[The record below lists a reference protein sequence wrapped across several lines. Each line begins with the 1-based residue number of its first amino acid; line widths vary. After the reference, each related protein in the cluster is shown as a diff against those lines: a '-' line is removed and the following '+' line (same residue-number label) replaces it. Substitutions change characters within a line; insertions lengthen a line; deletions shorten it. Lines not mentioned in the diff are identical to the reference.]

1 MMRVTIIYDNEI
13 SKPGLRSDW
22 GFSCLV
28 EAHGNTI
35 LFDTGANSSILLD
48 NMRKLGIEPRIIDE
62 IVISHAHY
70 DHTGGISGFLKVNPV
85 PLYIPPSCTK
95 AWAAKEVITVK
106 GPLKIHENIFLTGE
120 LRRIEQSLIVKTRKG
135 PVVIVG
141 CAHSG
146 VENILQ
152 VASQFGEPFA
162 LIGGL
167 HGFRDFDLVRDLG
180 IICPVHCTQYKSE
193 ISILYPEKYIRGGA
207 GAVIEI

>member
-1 MMRVTIIYDNEI
+1 MRN
-13 SKPGLRSDW
+13 
-22 GFSCLV
+22 
-28 EAHGNTI
+28 
-35 LFDTGANSSILLD
+35 
-48 NMRKLGIEPRIIDE
+48 LGIEPRMIEE

-70 DHTGGISGFLKVNPV
+70 DHTGGISGFLEINPV
-85 PLYIPPSCTK
+85 PLYIPPSCPK
-95 AWAAKEVITVK
+95 AWAAKEVTTVR

-120 LRRIEQSLIVKTRKG
+120 LRRIEQSLIVKTPKG

-141 CAHSG
+141 CAHPG

-167 HGFRDFDLVRDLG
+167 HGFRDFDLVKDLG

-193 ISILYPEKYIRGGA
+193 LSILYPEKYIRGGA